1 MLSWAAL
8 SWVELSSVTLIVLNW
23 NAELSCVELGIW
35 QGLHWLITDD
45 NWGIPL
51 GASAMTV
58 DASEVAQRSLF
69 GDYYWTMWS
78 LFNSTIEQ
86 CEVCSIGDY
95 YWTMWSLFSSA
106 IEQCVV
112 CSIGDYYWTMWSLFS
127 STVEQCEVRSI
138 VQSLDSLEWI
148 QFQISAPPSS
158 IFIARIWTR
167 MRMRWS
173 IGPMM
178 LVTRITNTSGAMG
191 TTRETGLVW
200 DIFTIP
206 PLLHPAWQSQAA
218 LILLSE
224 IAFIPR
230 CMTFHYD
237 EQSTTEQT

>member
-1 MLSWAAL
+1 
-8 SWVELSSVTLIVLNW
+8 
-23 NAELSCVELGIW
+23 
-35 QGLHWLITDD
+35 
-45 NWGIPL
+45 
-51 GASAMTV
+51 
-58 DASEVAQRSLF
+58 
-69 GDYYWTMWS
+69 MWS

-86 CEVCSIGDY
+86 CE
-95 YWTMWSLFSSA
+95 
-106 IEQCVV
+106 V

-200 DIFTIP
+200 DIFTCQIP
-206 PLLHPAWQSQAA
+206 STSSAFFLHCLLYNLPPFTTFLTIWLNQQKVWELLAKRLIVKYCSLQRQKLHA
-218 LILLSE
+218 LCFEAIL
-224 IAFIPR
+224 
-230 CMTFHYD
+230 FHNSWCYK
-237 EQSTTEQT
+237 QGTTLA